1 MALLGAFPAAQRIR
15 ILFIPRSLTAHSQR
29 WRTTGHYTTAL
40 IFGDQPITD
49 LGAMINIIGDDKP
62 HQSAQFVALADNKD
76 DVPISIG
83 KSQLFI

>member
-1 MALLGAFPAAQRIR
+1 MALLGAFPD
-15 ILFIPRSLTAHSQR
+15 TNTVHSPFADR
-29 WRTTGHYTTAL
+29 PFTEMADTTGHYTTAL